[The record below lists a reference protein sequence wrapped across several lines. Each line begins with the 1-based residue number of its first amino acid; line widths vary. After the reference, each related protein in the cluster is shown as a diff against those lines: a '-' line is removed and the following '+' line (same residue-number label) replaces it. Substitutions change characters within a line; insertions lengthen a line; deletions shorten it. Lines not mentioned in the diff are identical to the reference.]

1 MSRLTGRLRPWASPL
16 IVLVAGVS
24 LSMSAFPARADHDD
38 DVTGSDPA
46 AYGEPHP
53 GWMAPPRGTGP
64 LAPATGA
71 LFGTHSE
78 DSHSG
83 ELTAEDQHILDTEE
97 ALGFRMHINNSYY
110 GNFEGIARDWDPDRP
125 DKRGLSQL
133 AFWDVE
139 MGRIPLVGWGCGPS
153 DEINDGDHDETIRKT
168 AQAMGAFGHE
178 FFMRYCWE
186 MDGDK
191 RSEPGPA
198 DEFVAAWTR
207 IYEIFQAEGADNVVW
222 VWCANANGFKH
233 DTDRGE
239 WAWDYYPGD
248 EYVDW
253 VSADGYNWGV
263 SRRNDW
269 GDGDRDRWRG
279 FIEIYDE
286 FMVWARST
294 GPAST
299 GGTPTEDMPAVF
311 PRKHEVK
318 PIMIGE
324 YAAQDDPRPG
334 MEMRKAEW
342 MKATHDT
349 VNGDKARTPECPH
362 CGVFSD
368 IAAMVYFDINA
379 DESHQNGDWRI
390 LSSQNSIDAM
400 LESVTNEPWFHQI
413 HTLGWAPAANRPDVP
428 APAQNPPAQ
437 NPPGEEPP
445 APEPSAPPPGGQ
457 SGSPGAVE
465 RSGYWMLGGDGT
477 VYPFGEAP
485 GLGAAR
491 LAAAVV
497 DVEPAPSGRGYWVV
511 DAGGGVSAHGDAP
524 LVGDVAGRLSG
535 GEVVTSLSATP
546 TGEGY
551 WMFTDRGRVFPFG
564 DAAHQGDMAG
574 VALNGPVLDSVATPS
589 GRGYY
594 LVASDGGIFAF
605 GDARFFGSMGGQRLN
620 QPVRSLVP
628 DPDGTGYW
636 LVASD
641 GGVFAFEAGFR
652 GSMGA
657 TSLNR
662 PVTGMVAFG
671 NGYLM
676 VAADGGV
683 FNFSDRPFHGSL
695 GHSPPDH
702 PIVALAPLP

>member
-1 MSRLTGRLRPWASPL
+1 MPGATRRRPPLTSP
-16 IVLVAGVS
+16 VLTLFIGAAF
-24 LSMSAFPARADHDD
+24 LSGMVPARADHDD

-46 AYGEPHP
+46 AYGEPHA
-53 GWMAPPRGTGP
+53 GWVAPPRGTGP

-83 ELTAEDQHILDTEE
+83 ELTAEDQHILETED

-110 GNFEGIARDWDPDRP
+110 GGFDDIADDWEPGNP
-125 DKRGLSQL
+125 DKRGLSKL

-153 DEINDGDHDETIRKT
+153 DEINDGDHDDMIRLT
-168 AQAMGAFGHE
+168 AQAMKAFGHR

-198 DEFVAAWTR
+198 DEFVAAWVR
-207 IYEIFQAEGADNVVW
+207 IWDIFQAEGADNVVW

-233 DTDRGE
+233 ATDRGE

-248 EYVDW
+248 AYVDW

-279 FIEIYDE
+279 FVEIYDE

-294 GPAST
+294 GPAAS

-311 PRKHEVK
+311 PRKGEVK

-334 MEMRKAEW
+334 QAMRKAEW

-349 VNGDKARTPECPH
+349 VNGDKARTTACPH
-362 CGVFSD
+362 CGIFSD

-390 LSSQNSIDAM
+390 LSSQNSVDAVV
-400 LESVTNEPWFHQI
+400 EAVSNEPWFHQI
-413 HTLGWAPAANRPDVP
+413 HTLGWSPAANRPDIP
-428 APAQNPPAQ
+428 PPTAPADEPPVR
-437 NPPGEEPP
+437 EPP
-445 APEPSAPPPGGQ
+445 ASPPGPPAP
-457 SGSPGAVE
+457 SPAPSDDAPG
-465 RSGYWMLGGDGT
+465 RSGYWMLGADGVVHSFGDAVHHGDGQ
-477 VYPFGEAP
+477 
-485 GLGAAR
+485 
-491 LAAAVV
+491 LALPAV
-497 DVEPAPSGRGYWVV
+497 DVEPSPSGAGYWLV
-511 DAGGGVSAHGDAP
+511 DEAGGVSTFGDAVH
-524 LVGDVAGRLSG
+524 LGDGDRGRLDP

-546 TGEGY
+546 TGNGY
-551 WMFTDRGRVFPFG
+551 WLFTSRGRVLPFG
-564 DAAHQGDMAG
+564 SAGDFGGLEA
-574 VALNGPVLDSVATPS
+574 VALNGPVLDSVPTPS

-594 LVASDGGIFAF
+594 MVAADGGIFTF
-605 GDARFFGSMGGQRLN
+605 GDARFHGSMGGVPLN
-620 QPVRSLVP
+620 APVRSLVP
-628 DPDGTGYW
+628 DPDGAGYW
-636 LVASD
+636 LVAAD
-641 GGVFAFEAGFR
+641 GGVFAFDAPFR

-657 TSLNR
+657 TPLNR
-662 PVTGMVAFG
+662 LVTGMVAFG
-671 NGYLM
+671 EGYMM
-676 VAADGGV
+676 VAADGGI
-683 FNFSDRPFHGSL
+683 FNFSAGPFHGSL
-695 GHSPPDH
+695 GHRPPPH
-702 PIVALAPLP
+702 PIVAVAVL